1 MNFLKKSLLTSF
13 LFISSIGYAE
23 HEAVS
28 EIVITINLTCPAS
41 EQLEAFKE
49 SIPEFTSTS
58 ASPTVNYEE
67 FQKSI
72 TKNMTQLI
80 RLVESGKVY
89 NSNWSVK
96 VESKVEAK
104 VESNA
109 PSHKTQR
116 E

>member
-1 MNFLKKSLLTSF
+1 MNFLKKSLLIGF
-13 LFISSIGYAE
+13 LFISSVGCAE
-23 HEAVS
+23 HETVS
-28 EIVITINLTCPAS
+28 EIVIKINLTCPAS

-49 SIPEFTSTS
+49 SIPEFAST
-58 ASPTVNYEE
+58 SPTVNYEE

-80 RLVESGKVY
+80 RLIESGKVY

-96 VESKVEAK
+96 VESKIEAK

-109 PSHKTQR
+109 PSNKMQS